1 MVVIIP
7 SLPRVSLSTSND
19 SLARKCLR
27 ICQYRDD
34 LVRDDAP
41 LSGGRQGLVG
51 FAHRPLDTRSAC
63 VAVLPA
69 GLSQPDDVA
78 ACRDI
83 GASLFFVA
91 GDDRW
96 DVWSQTREQPI
107 HRQLLKTS
115 EVENYFRQHRDQFAP
130 GAIFRAKT
138 WQRAGEGQQLDFVDA
153 DLLPMLERDAGLR
166 LRNLFERM
174 VATTMDFLDWK
185 SVPDND
191 EEAHWLTKTNF
202 WLLAAKLLHDK
213 RVPRFINLDFG
224 DVRTVFARIAYHY
237 DRNNPNPPKING
249 RLRALQEAARL
260 VAAPPH
266 FRNISAETLGVLY
279 EEALISPT
287 TRKLLGTHRTP
298 TYLVDYMLAR
308 LGGWIEE
315 LGHKRCHI
323 FEPACGHAPFLSG
336 ALRLV
341 SDMLPASIAED
352 PNKRHDFLK
361 DHLRGC
367 DSDSFA
373 LEIARLSLT
382 LADIPNENGWVLND
396 GDMFAGSTLADE
408 TKSASVVLAN
418 PPFESEQAAKF
429 LQRTVPALQPGA
441 VFGFVLPVNE
451 LTGAAC
457 ADVRRQL
464 LAECE
469 IKEISVFPDR
479 MFKFASVETGI
490 VLGRKHET
498 KKTTVTAGIRFR
510 RVRESKMVDF
520 RERYDDSWRDMVD
533 AEWLATTNKARF
545 VVPDVR
551 QIWNACEPLPRF
563 KQFAEIGQGLIHR
576 ARTDPRFPKGS
587 VTESREKLPG
597 LDEGFASVDDS
608 PNTHLLP
615 TTWWLNLD
623 KRTIRRPV
631 AGTKKGIPQI
641 VLNYAPVDR
650 DAWRLKAFVDPIGR
664 PATSRLL
671 LVRPKNQRVSL
682 SGLWALC
689 NSPVANAYTFALGSK
704 RDNTAGLMRA
714 MPVPDLNSCDLARLE
729 AAVRAYL
736 DAAKE
741 FTATYQQPPAK
752 VKSGLAK
759 KTLPKNTASD
769 QMHLGLPG
777 QPSDEEIAAAKE
789 RLRALHWRVDAEV
802 LRLYSLPPQL
812 ERELLDAF
820 DGVRRVGVPFE
831 QTRYIPREFRDVLTL
846 DEFLRITDEWEA
858 TETRRCKLIEK
869 RIKTGRRTSEEEK
882 EFRQLQRLLMLHRR
896 LYAPLPTAEI
906 KALAKQL
913 KEESAWAQV

>member
-1 MVVIIP
+1 
-7 SLPRVSLSTSND
+7 VSISQNQRGQLTAPIEA
-19 SLARKCLR
+19 LARKCLR
-27 ICQYRDD
+27 ICHYRDD

-41 LSGGRQGLVG
+41 LPGERHGLVG

-63 VAVLPA
+63 VVVLPA
-69 GLSQPDDVA
+69 GLSQPDDIV

-91 GDDRW
+91 ANDRW
-96 DVWSQTREQPI
+96 NVWKQTREQPI
-107 HRQLLKTS
+107 HRQALKTS
-115 EVENYFRQHRDQFAP
+115 EVENYFRQHREQFAP
-130 GAIFRAKT
+130 GAIFRAKS

-153 DLLPMLERDAGLR
+153 DLLPMLERDAGVR

-174 VATTMDFLDWK
+174 VAATMDFLDWK
-185 SVPDND
+185 SVPDKNED
-191 EEAHWLTKTNF
+191 AHWLTKTNF

-260 VAAPPH
+260 VAVPPH

-341 SDMLPASIAED
+341 SDMLPASIADD
-352 PNKRHDFLK
+352 PKERHAFLK

-373 LEIARLSLT
+373 LEIAQLSLT
-382 LADIPNENGWVLND
+382 LADIPNENGWVLNH
-396 GDMFAGSTLADE
+396 GDMFAGSTLATE

-418 PPFESEQAAKF
+418 PPFESEKAAKF
-429 LQRTVPALQPGA
+429 LHRTVPALQPGA

-469 IKEISVFPDR
+469 IKEVSVFPDR

-490 VLGRKHET
+490 VLGRKHEA
-498 KKTTVTAGIRFR
+498 KKAKVTSGIRFR

-520 RERYDDSWRDMVD
+520 RERYDDSWRDVVD
-533 AEWLATTNKARF
+533 AAWLATKNEARL
-545 VVPDVR
+545 VVPDLR
-551 QIWNACEPLPRF
+551 RIWDSTKSSKTFTYLVN
-563 KQFAEIGQGLIHR
+563 IGQGFSYKSGVSEAEIISSL
-576 ARTDPRFPKGS
+576 
-587 VTESREKLPG
+587 EKEG
-597 LDEGFASVDDS
+597 WSEGFTGIEGS
-608 PNTHLLP
+608 PDTHLLP
-615 TTWWLNLD
+615 ETKWLNLS
-623 KRTIRRPV
+623 KKKILRPRHGISS
-631 AGTKKGIPQI
+631 GTPQ
-641 VLNYAPVDR
+641 VLLNYAPVDR
-650 DAWRLKAFVDPIGR
+650 DIWRLKGFVDPIGR

-671 LVRPKNQRVSL
+671 LVRPRRREFSL
-682 SGLWALC
+682 NCLWALC
-689 NSPVANAYTFALGSK
+689 NSPFTNAYTYAWASK
-704 RDNTAGLMRA
+704 RDITAGLLRA
-714 MPVPDLNSCDLARLE
+714 MPVPDLNSCDLTRLE
-729 AAVRAYL
+729 AAAIAYL

-741 FTATYQQPPAK
+741 FTATYQQPRPKTKPSA
-752 VKSGLAK
+752 AK
-759 KTLPKNTASD
+759 KKLPKETASD
-769 QMHLGLPG
+769 QMHLELPG
-777 QPSDEEIAAAKE
+777 QASDEEIVGAKE

-802 LRLYSLPPQL
+802 LRLYSLPPEL
-812 ERELLDAF
+812 EREFLDAF
-820 DGVRRVGVPFE
+820 DGVPRVGVPFE

-846 DEFLRITDEWEA
+846 DEFLRITDEWDA
-858 TETRRCKLIEK
+858 TEARRCKLIEK
-869 RIKTGRRTSEEEK
+869 RIKTGSRTSEEEK
-882 EFRQLQRLLMLHRR
+882 EFKQLQRLLMLHRR

-906 KALAKQL
+906 KALTKRL
-913 KEESAWAQV
+913 KEEGAWALA

>member
-1 MVVIIP
+1 MVVMSP
-7 SLPRVSLSTSND
+7 SLPRMSLSASND
-19 SLARKCLR
+19 GLARRCLR
-27 ICQYRDD
+27 ICRYRDD

-41 LSGGRQGLVG
+41 LPGERQGLVG

-69 GLSQPDDVA
+69 GPSDDVV

-91 GDDRW
+91 DNDRW
-96 DVWSQTREQPI
+96 NVWSQTREQPI
-107 HRQLLKTS
+107 HRRTLKTS

-130 GAIFRAKT
+130 GAIFRAKS

-153 DLLPMLERDAGLR
+153 DLLPMLEREAGQR

-191 EEAHWLTKTNF
+191 DEAHWLTKTNF

-266 FRNISAETLGVLY
+266 FRNISAETLGLLY

-341 SDMLPASIAED
+341 SDMLPASIADD
-352 PNKRHDFLK
+352 PKERHEFLK

-367 DSDSFA
+367 DRDPFA

-396 GDMFAGSTLADE
+396 GDMFAGSTLANE

-418 PPFESEQAAKF
+418 PPFENELAAKF
-429 LQRTVPALQPGA
+429 LQHTVPALQPGA
-441 VFGFVLPVNE
+441 IFGFVLPVNE

-457 ADVRRQL
+457 GDVRRQL

-490 VLGRKHET
+490 VLGRKHEA
-498 KKTTVTAGIRFR
+498 KKATVATGIRFR
-510 RVRESKMVDF
+510 RVRESKMMDF

-533 AEWLATTNKARF
+533 AEWLVTKNDARL
-545 VVPDVR
+545 VVPDLR
-551 QIWNACEPLPRF
+551 RIWDFTRSNKTFVQLAG
-563 KQFAEIGQGLIHR
+563 IGQGFSHKSGIPE
-576 ARTDPRFPKGS
+576 AEIISSAENKGWI
-587 VTESREKLPG
+587 
-597 LDEGFASVDDS
+597 EGFTGIEGS
-608 PNTHLLP
+608 PDTHLLP
-615 TTWWLNLD
+615 ETKWLNLS
-623 KRTIRRPV
+623 KMKILRPRH
-631 AGTKKGIPQI
+631 GISSGVPQ
-641 VLNYAPVDR
+641 VLLNYAPVDR
-650 DAWRLKAFVDPIGR
+650 DVWRLKAFIDSVGR

-671 LVRPKNQRVSL
+671 LVRPKRDALSL
-682 SGLWALC
+682 NCLWALC
-689 NSPVANAYTFALGSK
+689 NSPFSNAYTHARASK
-704 RDNTAGLMRA
+704 RDITAGLMRD
-714 MPVPDLNSCDLARLE
+714 MPVPDLNSFDLSRLE
-729 AAVRAYL
+729 SATRAYL
-736 DAAKE
+736 EAAKE
-741 FTATYQQPPAK
+741 FTATYQQSSPKTKPRIANK
-752 VKSGLAK
+752 KSVKA
-759 KTLPKNTASD
+759 TAND

-777 QPSDEEIAAAKE
+777 QPSDGEIAVAKE

-802 LRLYSLPPQL
+802 LRLYALPPVL
-812 ERELLDAF
+812 ERELLNAF
-820 DGVRRVGVPFE
+820 DGVPRVAVPFE

-846 DEFLRITDEWEA
+846 DEFLRITDEWDA
-858 TETRRCKLIEK
+858 TEARRCKLIEK
-869 RIKTGRRTSEEEK
+869 RIDTGSRTGEEEK

-906 KALAKQL
+906 KALTKQI
-913 KEESAWAQV
+913 KEEREWAPA

>member
-1 MVVIIP
+1 
-7 SLPRVSLSTSND
+7 
-19 SLARKCLR
+19 LARKCLR

-96 DVWSQTREQPI
+96 NVWSQTREQPI
-107 HRQLLKTS
+107 HRQLLRTS

-138 WQRAGEGQQLDFVDA
+138 WQRAGEGQQLNFVDA

-341 SDMLPASIAED
+341 SDMLPASIADD

-396 GDMFAGSTLADE
+396 GDMFAGSTLANE

-429 LQRTVPALQPGA
+429 LQRTVPALQPGT

-457 ADVRRQL
+457 AAIRRQL

-490 VLGRKHET
+490 VLGRKHEA
-498 KKTTVTAGIRFR
+498 KKAAVAAGIRFR

-520 RERYDDSWRDMVD
+520 RERYDDSWRDFVD
-533 AEWLATTNKARF
+533 VDWLASSNKARF
-545 VVPDVR
+545 VVPDAR
-551 QIWNACEPLPRF
+551 RIWSVFERLPQF
-563 KQFAEIGQGLIHR
+563 KKFAAIGQGLIHR
-576 ARTDPRFPKGS
+576 AKTDPRFPAGAI
-587 VTESREKLPG
+587 TESRKRLSG

-615 TTWWLNLD
+615 TIWWLNLN
-623 KRTIRRPV
+623 KQTIRRPV
-631 AGTKKGIPQI
+631 AGTKLKVPQI

-650 DAWRLKAFVDPIGR
+650 DVWRLKAFIDSAGR
-664 PATSRLL
+664 AATSDFLL
-671 LVRPKNQRVSL
+671 ARPKDISL
-682 SGLWALC
+682 ECLWSLC
-689 NSPVANAYTFALGSK
+689 NSPIANLYSFAFGTK
-704 RDNTAGLMRA
+704 RHTTAGVLRA
-714 MPVPDLNSCDLARLE
+714 MPVPELDSCDLSRLE
-729 AAVRAYL
+729 AAATAYL
-736 DAAKE
+736 DAAKK
-741 FTATYQQPPAK
+741 FTAAYQQSQAK
-752 VKSGLAK
+752 AKSGLARRQ
-759 KTLPKNTASD
+759 LPRQTASD

-777 QPSDEEIAAAKE
+777 QPSDQEIAMAKDQ
-789 RLRALHWRVDAEV
+789 LRALHWRVDAEV
-802 LRLYSLPPQL
+802 LRLYALPPQL

-831 QTRYIPREFRDVLTL
+831 QTRYIPREFQDVFTL
-846 DEFLRITDEWEA
+846 DEFLRITDEWDA
-858 TETRRCKLIEK
+858 TEAHRCKLIEK
-869 RIKTGRRTSEEEK
+869 RIKTGSRTNEEEK

-906 KALAKQL
+906 KALTKRL
-913 KEESAWAQV
+913 KEERALV

>member
-7 SLPRVSLSTSND
+7 SLPRVSLSASND
-19 SLARKCLR
+19 ILARKCLR

-41 LSGGRQGLVG
+41 LSGERQGLVG

-78 ACRDI
+78 ACRDV

-91 GDDRW
+91 GDDSW
-96 DVWSQTREQPI
+96 NVWSQTREQPI

-138 WQRAGEGQQLDFVDA
+138 WQRAGEGHQLDFVDA
-153 DLLPMLERDAGLR
+153 DLLPMLERDAGLH

-341 SDMLPASIAED
+341 SDMLPASIADE
-352 PNKRHDFLK
+352 PNTRHDFLK

-382 LADIPNENGWVLND
+382 LADIPNENGWVLNH
-396 GDMFAGSTLADE
+396 GDMFAGSTLANE

-469 IKEISVFPDR
+469 IKEISIFPDR

-490 VLGRKHET
+490 VLGRKHEA
-498 KKTTVTAGIRFR
+498 KKAAVAAAIRFR

-520 RERYDDSWRDMVD
+520 RERYDDSWRDVVD
-533 AEWLATTNKARF
+533 TAWLATKNDSRL
-545 VVPDVR
+545 VVPDLR
-551 QIWNACEPLPRF
+551 RIWDSTKSNKKFIHLVN
-563 KQFAEIGQGLIHR
+563 IGQGFSHKSGIPE
-576 ARTDPRFPKGS
+576 TEIISSSKKDGWSKGF
-587 VTESREKLPG
+587 TG
-597 LDEGFASVDDS
+597 IEGS
-608 PNTHLLP
+608 PDTHLQP
-615 TTWWLNLD
+615 ETKWLNLS
-623 KRTIRRPV
+623 KKKILRPRH
-631 AGTKKGIPQI
+631 GISSGIPQ
-641 VLNYAPVDR
+641 VLLNYAPVDR
-650 DAWRLKAFVDPIGR
+650 DIWRLKAFVDPIGR

-671 LVRPKNQRVSL
+671 LVRPKRQELSL
-682 SGLWALC
+682 NCLWALC
-689 NSPVANAYTFALGSK
+689 NSPLTNAYTYAWASK
-704 RDNTAGLMRA
+704 RDITAGLMRA
-714 MPVPDLNSCDLARLE
+714 MPVPDLNFCNLTRLE
-729 AAVRAYL
+729 AAACAYL

-741 FTATYQQPPAK
+741 FTANYQQPLAK
-752 VKSGLAK
+752 AKSGSPK
-759 KTLPKNTASD
+759 KVLPKQTASD

-777 QPSDEEIAAAKE
+777 QLSDEEIATAKE

-802 LRLYSLPPQL
+802 LRLYALPPQL

-820 DGVRRVGVPFE
+820 DGVPRVGVPFE
-831 QTRYIPREFRDVLTL
+831 QTRYIPRDFRDVLTL
-846 DEFLRITDEWEA
+846 DEFLRITDEWDA
-858 TETRRCKLIEK
+858 TEARRCELIEK
-869 RIKTGRRTSEEEK
+869 RIKTSSRTSEEEK

-896 LYAPLPTAEI
+896 LYAPLPMAEI
-906 KALAKQL
+906 KALTKRL
-913 KEESAWAQV
+913 KEERAWDRT

>member
-1 MVVIIP
+1 MIIS
-7 SLPRVSLSTSND
+7 SLPRMSLSTSND
-19 SLARKCLR
+19 GLARKCLR

-91 GDDRW
+91 GDDHW
-96 DVWSQTREQPI
+96 NVWSQTREQPI

-224 DVRTVFARIAYHY
+224 DVRTIFARIAYHY

-341 SDMLPASIAED
+341 SDMLPASIADD

-396 GDMFAGSTLADE
+396 GDMFAGSTLANE

-429 LQRTVPALQPGA
+429 LQRTVPALQPGT

-451 LTGAAC
+451 LTGVAC
-457 ADVRRQL
+457 AAVRRQL

-490 VLGRKHET
+490 VLGRKHEA
-498 KKTTVTAGIRFR
+498 KKATVTAGIRFR

-520 RERYDDSWRDMVD
+520 RERYDDSWRDVVD
-533 AEWLATTNKARF
+533 ADWLASSNKGRF
-545 VVPDVR
+545 VVPEIRALWEKCNSFKHLVEFATVTKGFDFKSTEDSGFPQG
-551 QIWNACEPLPRF
+551 QITDSESSKPGFVAGYKNLQNEPETHLTPKLVWLNA
-563 KQFAEIGQGLIHR
+563 
-576 ARTDPRFPKGS
+576 DPRIVKTARGGT
-587 VTESREKLPG
+587 TEK
-597 LDEGFASVDDS
+597 
-608 PNTHLLP
+608 
-615 TTWWLNLD
+615 
-623 KRTIRRPV
+623 
-631 AGTKKGIPQI
+631 IPQ
-641 VLNYAPVDR
+641 VLQSYSPTDR
-650 DAWRLKAFVDPIGR
+650 DQWRHKAFIDSVGR
-664 PATSRLL
+664 RATSRFLII
-671 LVRPKNQRVSL
+671 RPKSSSL
-682 SGLWALC
+682 PLEFLWALL
-689 NSPVANAYTFALGSK
+689 NSPLANAFTFVRTTK
-704 RDNTAGLMRA
+704 RDITIGVLRSL
-714 MPVPDLNSCDLARLE
+714 PTPDLKSTDVQRVVVAAQNYLA
-729 AAVRAYL
+729 AAAQ
-736 DAAKE
+736 
-741 FTATYQQPPAK
+741 FTATRQQVSTKTKTGIGKKNAAK
-752 VKSGLAK
+752 AIANDQ
-759 KTLPKNTASD
+759 LP
-769 QMHLGLPG
+769 LGLPG
-777 QPSDEEIAAAKE
+777 QPTDEEIAATKE

-802 LRLYSLPPQL
+802 LRLYALPSTL

-820 DGVRRVGVPFE
+820 DGVPRVGVPFE
-831 QTRYIPREFRDVLTL
+831 QTRYIPREFHDVLTL
-846 DEFLRITDEWEA
+846 DEFLRITDEWDA
-858 TETRRCKLIEK
+858 TEGRRCKLIEK
-869 RIKTGRRTSEEEK
+869 RIKTGSRTNEEEK

-906 KALAKQL
+906 KALTKRL
-913 KEESAWAQV
+913 KEERALV

>member
-1 MVVIIP
+1 VIIP
-7 SLPRVSLSTSND
+7 SLPRVSLSASND
-19 SLARKCLR
+19 SLTRKCLR

-41 LSGGRQGLVG
+41 LPGERQGLVG

-91 GDDRW
+91 GVDRW
-96 DVWSQTREQPI
+96 NVWSQTREQPI
-107 HRQLLKTS
+107 HRQVLKTS

-130 GAIFRAKT
+130 GAIFRAKS
-138 WQRAGEGQQLDFVDA
+138 WQRAGEGQQIDFVDA
-153 DLLPMLERDAGLR
+153 DLLPMLEREAGVR

-185 SVPDND
+185 SVPDDD
-191 EEAHWLTKTNF
+191 EDAHWLTKTNF
-202 WLLAAKLLHDK
+202 WLLAAKLFHDK

-341 SDMLPASIAED
+341 SDMLPASIADD
-352 PNKRHDFLK
+352 PKERHDFLK

-396 GDMFAGSTLADE
+396 GDMFAGSTLANE

-464 LAECE
+464 LTECE

-479 MFKFASVETGI
+479 MFKFASVEAGI
-490 VLGRKHET
+490 ILGRKHEA
-498 KKTTVTAGIRFR
+498 KKATVTAGIRFR

-520 RERYDDSWRDMVD
+520 RERYDDSWRDLID
-533 AEWLATTNKARF
+533 AHWLTTKNNSRF
-545 VVPDVR
+545 VVPDLRRVWENCGSLSKFR
-551 QIWNACEPLPRF
+551 RHADIV
-563 KQFAEIGQGLIHR
+563 QGIIHH
-576 ARTDPRFPKGS
+576 TSNHPEFPKDAI
-587 VTESREKLPG
+587 TESEDRISGFVL
-597 LDEGFASVDDS
+597 GFAGMTNAPD
-608 PNTHLLP
+608 THLTP
-615 TTWWLNLD
+615 RTKWLNLD
-623 KRTIRRPV
+623 KNVVRFSSSE
-631 AGTKKGIPQI
+631 AGIPQI
-641 VLNYAPVDR
+641 LLNYAPVDR
-650 DAWRLKAFVDPIGR
+650 DIWRLKAYLDSVGR
-664 PATSRLL
+664 PATSRVL
-671 LVRPKNQRVSL
+671 RIHPKHSANQL
-682 SGLWALC
+682 TALWALC
-689 NSPVANAYTFALGSK
+689 NSPFANAYTYAWASK
-704 RDNTAGLMRA
+704 RDITAGLMRA

-729 AAVRAYL
+729 AAARAYL

-741 FTATYQQPPAK
+741 FNATYQQPQTK
-752 VKSGLAK
+752 TKSGVAK
-759 KTLPKNTASD
+759 KKQPKQTARD

-777 QPSDEEIAAAKE
+777 QPTDEEIATAKE

-802 LRLYSLPPQL
+802 LRLYALPPQL

-820 DGVRRVGVPFE
+820 DGVPRVGVPFE

-846 DEFLRITDEWEA
+846 DEFLRITDEWDVTEA
-858 TETRRCKLIEK
+858 RRCKLIEK
-869 RIKTGRRTSEEEK
+869 RIKTGSRTSEEEK

-896 LYAPLPTAEI
+896 FYAPLPTAEI

-913 KEESAWAQV
+913 KEESAWTQV

>member
-1 MVVIIP
+1 MI
-7 SLPRVSLSTSND
+7 VSALSRLGLSASND
-19 SLARKCLR
+19 ALARRCLR

-34 LVRDDAP
+34 LVRNDITLQDE
-41 LSGGRQGLVG
+41 RQGLVG

-63 VAVLPA
+63 IVVLPS
-69 GLSQPDDVA
+69 GQSQPDDIA
-78 ACRDI
+78 ACRDV

-91 GDDRW
+91 DQTRW
-96 DVWSQTREQPI
+96 DVWSQTSAQPR
-107 HRQLLKTS
+107 HLQVLKTS
-115 EVENYFRQHRDQFAP
+115 EVENYFRQHRQKFAP
-130 GAIFRAKT
+130 GAIFRAKS

-153 DLLPMLERDAGLR
+153 NLLPMLEREAGGR

-174 VATTMDFLDWK
+174 VEATMNFLDWK
-185 SVPDND
+185 SVPDNTD
-191 EEAHWLTKTNF
+191 DAHWLTKANF

-213 RVPRFINLDFG
+213 RVPRFINLDLH
-224 DVRTVFARIAYHY
+224 DVRTVFARVAYHY
-237 DRNNPNPPKING
+237 DRDNPNPPKING

-260 VAAPPH
+260 VATPPH

-308 LGGWIEE
+308 LGGWIEG
-315 LGHKRCHI
+315 LGYKRCHI

-341 SDMLPASIAED
+341 SDMLPASVADD
-352 PNKRHDFLK
+352 PKQRHDFLK
-361 DHLRGC
+361 EHLRGC

-382 LADIPNENGWVLND
+382 LADIPNENGWVLD
-396 GDMFAGSTLADE
+396 HGDMFSGSTLANE
-408 TKSASVVLAN
+408 TKSAAVVLAN

-490 VLGRKHET
+490 VLGRKHES
-498 KKTTVTAGIRFR
+498 KKATVAAGIRFR
-510 RVRESKMVDF
+510 RVRESKMADF
-520 RERYDDSWRDMVD
+520 RERYDDSWRDLVD
-533 AEWLATTNKARF
+533 ANWLATENNSRF
-545 VVPDVR
+545 IVPDLRRVWECCGKLSKFR
-551 QIWNACEPLPRF
+551 RHANIV
-563 KQFAEIGQGLIHR
+563 QGIIHH
-576 ARTDPRFPKGS
+576 TSNHPEFPKNAT
-587 VTESREKLPG
+587 TESDDKIGGFVP
-597 LDEGFASVDDS
+597 GFAGMTNAPD
-608 PNTHLLP
+608 THLTP
-615 TTWWLNLD
+615 RTKWLNLD
-623 KRTIRRPV
+623 KRVVRFASSE
-631 AGTKKGIPQI
+631 AGVPQI
-641 VLNYAPVDR
+641 LLNYAPVDR
-650 DAWRLKAFVDPIGR
+650 DIWRLKAFLDTVGR
-664 PATSRLL
+664 PATSRMLRIHL
-671 LVRPKNQRVSL
+671 TC
-682 SGLWALC
+682 SGAQLTTLWALC
-689 NSPVANAYTFALGSK
+689 NSPLANAYTFAWAGK
-704 RDNTAGLMRA
+704 RDITAGLMRA
-714 MPVPDLNSCDLARLE
+714 MPVPDLNSCDLSRLE
-729 AAVRAYL
+729 SAVRDYL

-741 FTATYQQPPAK
+741 FTATYQQSPAK
-752 VKSGLAK
+752 AKPSIAK
-759 KTLPKNTASD
+759 KKSAKATAND

-777 QPSDEEIAAAKE
+777 QPTDEEIAAAKE

-802 LRLYSLPPQL
+802 LRLYALPPQL

-820 DGVRRVGVPFE
+820 DGVPRVGVPFE
-831 QTRYIPREFRDVLTL
+831 QTRYIPREFDDALTL
-846 DEFLRITDEWEA
+846 DEFLRITDEWDA
-858 TETRRCKLIEK
+858 TEARRCKLIEK
-869 RIKTGRRTSEEEK
+869 RIKTGSRTSDEEK

-906 KALAKQL
+906 KALTKRL

>member
-1 MVVIIP
+1 MVMII
-7 SLPRVSLSTSND
+7 SLPSRLALSVKND
-19 SLARKCLR
+19 GLARRCLR
-27 ICQYRDD
+27 ICRYRDD

-41 LSGGRQGLVG
+41 LSGERQGLVG

-63 VAVLPA
+63 VVVLPA
-69 GLSQPDDVA
+69 RVSQPDDVA

-83 GASLFFVA
+83 GAPLFFVA
-91 GDDRW
+91 DDDRW
-96 DVWSQTREQPI
+96 NVWSQTRDQPI
-107 HRQLLKTS
+107 LKRTLKTS
-115 EVENYFRQHRDQFAP
+115 EVENYFRQHREQFAP
-130 GAIFRAKT
+130 GTIFRAKS

-153 DLLPMLERDAGLR
+153 DLLPMLERDAGVR

-174 VATTMDFLDWK
+174 IDTTMDSLGWK
-185 SVPDND
+185 SVPNNEDD
-191 EEAHWLTKTNF
+191 AHWLTKTNF

-249 RLRALQEAARL
+249 RLRALQEASRL

-298 TYLVDYMLAR
+298 TYLVDYMLAK
-308 LGGWIEE
+308 LSGWIEE
-315 LGHKRCHI
+315 LGYRNCHI

-341 SDMLPASIAED
+341 SDMLPASIADD
-352 PNKRHDFLK
+352 PKECHDYLK
-361 DHLRGC
+361 GHLRGC

-396 GDMFAGSTLADE
+396 GDMFAGSTLANE

-441 VFGFVLPVNE
+441 IFGFVLPVNE

-490 VLGRKHET
+490 VLGRKHEA
-498 KKTTVTAGIRFR
+498 KKAPVTTGFRFR

-533 AEWLATTNKARF
+533 AEWLTTKNNSRF
-545 VVPDVR
+545 VVPDLRRVWENCGNLSKFR
-551 QIWNACEPLPRF
+551 RHADIV
-563 KQFAEIGQGLIHR
+563 QGIIHH
-576 ARTDPRFPKGS
+576 TSNHPEFPKDAI
-587 VTESREKLPG
+587 TESVARISGFVL
-597 LDEGFASVDDS
+597 GFAGMTNAPD
-608 PNTHLLP
+608 THLTP
-615 TTWWLNLD
+615 RMKWLNLD
-623 KRTIRRPV
+623 KNVVRFSSSE
-631 AGTKKGIPQI
+631 AGIQQI
-641 VLNYAPVDR
+641 LLNYAPVDR
-650 DAWRLKAFVDPIGR
+650 DIWRLKAYLDSVGR
-664 PATSRLL
+664 PATSRVLRIHSKHSAAQL
-671 LVRPKNQRVSL
+671 TV
-682 SGLWALC
+682 LWALC
-689 NSPVANAYTFALGSK
+689 NSPFANAYTYAWASK
-704 RDNTAGLMRA
+704 RDITAGLIRA
-714 MPVPDLNSCDLARLE
+714 MPVPDLTSCNLARLE

-741 FTATYQQPPAK
+741 FTATYQQPQLKTKPD
-752 VKSGLAK
+752 VAK
-759 KTLPKNTASD
+759 KKLPEQKTRD

-777 QPSDEEIAAAKE
+777 QPSDEEIAIAKE
-789 RLRALHWRVDAEV
+789 RLRALHWRADAEV
-802 LRLYSLPPQL
+802 LRLYALPPEL
-812 ERELLDAF
+812 ERELLAAF
-820 DGVRRVGVPFE
+820 DGVTRVGVPFE
-831 QTRYIPREFRDVLTL
+831 QTGYIPREFRDVFTL
-846 DEFLRITDEWEA
+846 DRKS
-858 TETRRCKLIEK
+858 TRLN
-869 RIKTGRRTSEEEK
+869 
-882 EFRQLQRLLMLHRR
+882 
-896 LYAPLPTAEI
+896 
-906 KALAKQL
+906 
-913 KEESAWAQV
+913 

>member
-41 LSGGRQGLVG
+41 LPGERQGLVG

-69 GLSQPDDVA
+69 GLSQPDDVT

-96 DVWSQTREQPI
+96 NVWSQTREQPI

-341 SDMLPASIAED
+341 SDMLPASIADD

-396 GDMFAGSTLADE
+396 GDMFAGSTLANE

-490 VLGRKHET
+490 VLGRKYEA
-498 KKTTVTAGIRFR
+498 KKATVTTGIRFR

-520 RERYDDSWRDMVD
+520 RERYDDSWRDLID
-533 AEWLATTNKARF
+533 AKWLTTKNNSRF
-545 VVPDVR
+545 VVPDLRRVWESCGSLSKFR
-551 QIWNACEPLPRF
+551 RHADIV
-563 KQFAEIGQGLIHR
+563 QGIIHH
-576 ARTDPRFPKGS
+576 TSNHPEFPKDAI
-587 VTESREKLPG
+587 TESEDRIS
-597 LDEGFASVDDS
+597 GFVLGFSGMTNAPD
-608 PNTHLLP
+608 THLTP
-615 TTWWLNLD
+615 RTKWLNLD
-623 KRTIRRPV
+623 KNVVRFSSSE
-631 AGTKKGIPQI
+631 AGIPQI
-641 VLNYAPVDR
+641 LLNYAPVDR
-650 DAWRLKAFVDPIGR
+650 DIWRLKAYLDSVGR
-664 PATSRLL
+664 PATSRVL
-671 LVRPKNQRVSL
+671 RIHPKYSADQL
-682 SGLWALC
+682 TALWALC
-689 NSPVANAYTFALGSK
+689 NSPFANAYTYAWASK
-704 RDNTAGLMRA
+704 RDITAGLMRT

-729 AAVRAYL
+729 SAARTYL
-736 DAAKE
+736 EVAKE
-741 FTATYQQPPAK
+741 FTATYQQPQTK
-752 VKSGLAK
+752 TKSGAPK
-759 KTLPKNTASD
+759 KKLPKQTARD

-777 QPSDEEIAAAKE
+777 QPTDEEIAGAKE

-802 LRLYSLPPQL
+802 LRLYALPPEL

-820 DGVRRVGVPFE
+820 DGVPRVGVPFE
-831 QTRYIPREFRDVLTL
+831 QTCYIPREFRDVLTL
-846 DEFLRITDEWEA
+846 DEFLRITDEWDA
-858 TETRRCKLIEK
+858 TEARRCKLIEK
-869 RIKTGRRTSEEEK
+869 RIKIGSRTSEEEK
-882 EFRQLQRLLMLHRR
+882 EFQQLQRLLMLHRR

-906 KALAKQL
+906 KVLAKQL

>member
-1 MVVIIP
+1 
-7 SLPRVSLSTSND
+7 
-19 SLARKCLR
+19 
-27 ICQYRDD
+27 
-34 LVRDDAP
+34 
-41 LSGGRQGLVG
+41 
-51 FAHRPLDTRSAC
+51 
-63 VAVLPA
+63 
-69 GLSQPDDVA
+69 
-78 ACRDI
+78 
-83 GASLFFVA
+83 
-91 GDDRW
+91 
-96 DVWSQTREQPI
+96 
-107 HRQLLKTS
+107 
-115 EVENYFRQHRDQFAP
+115 
-130 GAIFRAKT
+130 
-138 WQRAGEGQQLDFVDA
+138 
-153 DLLPMLERDAGLR
+153 MLERDAGLR

-341 SDMLPASIAED
+341 SDMLPASIADD

-396 GDMFAGSTLADE
+396 GDMFAGSTLANE

-429 LQRTVPALQPGA
+429 LQRTVPALQPGT

-457 ADVRRQL
+457 AAVRRQL

-490 VLGRKHET
+490 VLGRKHEA
-498 KKTTVTAGIRFR
+498 KKPAVAAGIRFR

-520 RERYDDSWRDMVD
+520 RERYDDSWRDVVD
-533 AEWLATTNKARF
+533 TAWLTTKNDSRL
-545 VVPDVR
+545 VVPDLR
-551 QIWNACEPLPRF
+551 RIWDSTKSSKKFIHLVN
-563 KQFAEIGQGLIHR
+563 IGQGFSHKSGVPETEIISSSEK
-576 ARTDPRFPKGS
+576 DGWSKGF
-587 VTESREKLPG
+587 TG
-597 LDEGFASVDDS
+597 IEGS
-608 PNTHLLP
+608 PDTHLLP
-615 TTWWLNLD
+615 ETKWLNLS
-623 KRTIRRPV
+623 KKKILRPRH
-631 AGTKKGIPQI
+631 GISSGIPQ
-641 VLNYAPVDR
+641 VLLNYAPVDR
-650 DAWRLKAFVDPIGR
+650 DIWRLKAFVDPIGR

-671 LVRPKNQRVSL
+671 LVRPKRQELSL
-682 SGLWALC
+682 NCLWALC
-689 NSPVANAYTFALGSK
+689 NSPLTNAYTYAWASK
-704 RDNTAGLMRA
+704 RDITAGLMRA
-714 MPVPDLNSCDLARLE
+714 MPVPDLNFSNLTRLE
-729 AAVRAYL
+729 AAACAYL

-741 FTATYQQPPAK
+741 FTAIYQQPLAK
-752 VKSGLAK
+752 AKSGSPK
-759 KTLPKNTASD
+759 KALPKQTASD

-777 QPSDEEIAAAKE
+777 QLSDEEIATAKE

-802 LRLYSLPPQL
+802 LRLYALPPEL

-820 DGVRRVGVPFE
+820 DGVPRVGVPFE
-831 QTRYIPREFRDVLTL
+831 QARYIPREFQDVFTL
-846 DEFLRITDEWEA
+846 DEFLRITDEWDA
-858 TETRRCKLIEK
+858 TEARRCKLIEK
-869 RIKTGRRTSEEEK
+869 RIKTGSRTNEEEK
-882 EFRQLQRLLMLHRR
+882 ELRQLQRLLMLHRR

-906 KALAKQL
+906 KALTKRL
-913 KEESAWAQV
+913 KEERALV

>member
-1 MVVIIP
+1 MIVP
-7 SLPRVSLSTSND
+7 ALKQLGLSTSND
-19 SLARKCLR
+19 ALARRCLR
-27 ICQYRDD
+27 ICRYRDD
-34 LVRDDAP
+34 LVRDDIP
-41 LSGGRQGLVG
+41 LQDERQGLVG

-63 VAVLPA
+63 IVVLPP
-69 GLSQPDDVA
+69 GQSSPDDIA
-78 ACRDI
+78 ACRDV

-91 GDDRW
+91 DQARW
-96 DVWSQTREQPI
+96 DVWSQTSTQPR
-107 HRQLLKTS
+107 HLQALKVS
-115 EVENYFRQHRDQFAP
+115 EVENYFRQHRQEFAP
-130 GAIFRAKT
+130 GAIFRAKS

-153 DLLPMLERDAGLR
+153 NLLPMLEREAGGR

-174 VATTMDFLDWK
+174 VEATMNFLDWK

-191 EEAHWLTKTNF
+191 SDAHWLTKANF

-213 RVPRFINLDFG
+213 RVPRFVNLDLH
-224 DVRTVFARIAYHY
+224 DVRTVFARVAYHY
-237 DRNNPNPPKING
+237 NRDNQNPPKING

-260 VAAPPH
+260 VAMPPH

-315 LGHKRCHI
+315 LGYKRCHI

-341 SDMLPASIAED
+341 SDMLPPSVADD
-352 PNKRHDFLK
+352 PKQRHDFLK

-382 LADIPNENGWVLND
+382 LADIPNENGWVLD
-396 GDMFAGSTLADE
+396 HGDMFSGSTLANE
-408 TKSASVVLAN
+408 TKSAAVVLAN

-429 LQRTVPALQPGA
+429 LQRAVPVLQPGT

-490 VLGRKHET
+490 VLGRKRES
-498 KKTTVTAGIRFR
+498 KKATVAAGIRFR
-510 RVRESKMVDF
+510 RVRESKMADF
-520 RERYDDSWRDMVD
+520 RDRYDDSWRDMVD
-533 AEWLATTNKARF
+533 ADWLASTNKARF

-551 QIWNACEPLPRF
+551 QIWNACERLPRF

-615 TTWWLNLD
+615 TIWWLNLD

-631 AGTKKGIPQI
+631 AGTKKGIPQV

-671 LVRPKNQRVSL
+671 LVRPKHQKMSL
-682 SGLWALC
+682 FCLWALC
-689 NSPVANAYTFALGSK
+689 NSPIANAYTFALGSK
-704 RDNTAGLMRA
+704 RDNTSGLMRA
-714 MPVPDLNSCDLARLE
+714 MPVPDLNSCDLKHLE
-729 AAVRAYL
+729 AAASAYL

-741 FTATYQQPPAK
+741 FTAIYQQSPAK
-752 VKSGLAK
+752 TKSSTAK
-759 KTLPKNTASD
+759 KKPAKSSASD
-769 QMHLGLPG
+769 QMPLGLPG
-777 QPSDEEIAAAKE
+777 QHADEEIAAARE
-789 RLRALHWRVDAEV
+789 QLRALHWRVDAEV
-802 LRLYSLPPQL
+802 LRLYALPTEL

-820 DGVRRVGVPFE
+820 DGVPRVGVPFE

-846 DEFLRITDEWEA
+846 DEFLRITDEWDA
-858 TETRRCKLIEK
+858 TEARRCKLIDK
-869 RIKTGRRTSEEEK
+869 RIKTGSRTSEEEK

-906 KALAKQL
+906 KALTKRL
-913 KEESAWAQV
+913 KEEGAWAQV